1 MFSRGLFEWEG
12 RIIVHVDM
20 NAFYPSCEQLVNPS
34 LRGRPVIVVMTPEE
48 GDTITRGAVASC
60 SYEARAYGVRSGMSY
75 AKAKELCPDGVFLR
89 TNFELYERVSAQV
102 MKVLEAFADKLEVA
116 SIDEAYLDSTR
127 RAQEY
132 GSPEEFGMAVKRAVK
147 EKVGLTC
154 SVGIAPTKACA
165 KIASDFRK
173 PDGLTVVRP
182 GEVKAFLAPLEVDRV
197 AGIGPKTRAELE
209 KMGIR
214 FLGELAAT
222 PPYVLEERFGKVGL
236 WMWLVAN
243 GLDDDPVQPQSEYKS
258 ISTEHTLE
266 RPTTDIEAIRRALQP
281 MVGELHSRIVALGLL
296 YRTVGVKL
304 VYEDF
309 KVSTRDH
316 SYREPRGDAASI
328 ERAIVLLLGR
338 FSYDRPVRKVG
349 LRLSSFIKLP
359 QNQTRIERW
368 LNQTGESAAGGP
380 EKA

>member
-1 MFSRGLFEWEG
+1 MFEWEG
-12 RIIVHVDM
+12 RLIVHVDM
-20 NAFYPSCEQLVNPS
+20 NAFYPSCEQLANPV

-75 AKAKELCPDGVFLR
+75 VKAKELCPDGVFLR
-89 TNFELYERVSAQV
+89 TNFELYEKVSAQV
-102 MKVLEAFADKLEVA
+102 MRVLEGFADKLEVA
-116 SIDEAYLDSTR
+116 SIDEAYLDSTKK
-127 RAQEY
+127 AQQY
-132 GSPEEFGMAVKRAVK
+132 SSPEEFGEAIKRAVK
-147 EKVGLTC
+147 QNVGLSC

-165 KIASDFRK
+165 KVASDYRK

-182 GEVKAFLAPLEVDRV
+182 GEVKQFLAPLEVDRV

-209 KMGIR
+209 KMGITL
-214 FLGELAAT
+214 LGELAAT

-243 GLDDDPVQPQSEYKS
+243 GLDDDPVEPQTEYKS

-266 RPTTDIEAIRRALQP
+266 RPTKEVEAVRRALEP
-281 MVGELHSRIVALGLL
+281 MVGELHSRITQLGLL
-296 YRTVGVKL
+296 YRTVGVKI
-304 VYEDF
+304 VYDDF
-309 KVSTRDH
+309 RVSTRDH

-328 ERAIVLLLGR
+328 ERAIALLLGR

-359 QNQTRIERW
+359 HNQKTIEHWLTQNSQTK
-368 LNQTGESAAGGP
+368 
-380 EKA
+380 KA